1 MFRAV
6 LFSVSRKQEI
16 VLLGAGG
23 HCKSSIDVISNNGN
37 FSILGIIDKDGSLT
51 ESVLDY
57 DVMGT
62 DKELESIIKR
72 CTNVLVTVGQI
83 KSPEIRIS
91 LFKRAKSI
99 GFIFPVIK
107 SRTSY
112 VSKYAQIGEGTILF
126 HHSLINI
133 SAQIGTNCI
142 INSKALIEHDS
153 KVGSHCHVSTGAIL
167 NGGVIVEDRCFIGSG
182 VIVHEGVT
190 IGANSIISAGAIV
203 RDDICSGTLFK

>member
-1 MFRAV
+1 M
-6 LFSVSRKQEI
+6 SRKQEI

-23 HCKSSIDVISNNGN
+23 HCKSSIDVIENESI
-37 FSILGIIDKDGSLT
+37 FSILGIVDKDGSIT

-57 DVMGT
+57 DVIGT

-72 CTNVLVTVGQI
+72 CPYVLVTVGQI

-91 LFKRAKSI
+91 LFKRSKSI
-99 GFIFPVIK
+99 GAIFPVIK

-112 VSKYAQIGEGTILF
+112 VSKSAQIGEGTILF
-126 HHSLINI
+126 HHTLINT

-153 KVGSHCHVSTGAIL
+153 EVGSNCHISTGAIL

-182 VIVHEGVT
+182 VIVHEGVK
-190 IGANSIISAGAIV
+190 IGSDSIISAGAIV
-203 RDDICSGTLFK
+203 RKDTCNGTLLR